1 MNNIL
6 RIKRKME
13 KVYKRPIDN
22 IYSHSFYSELFSGYE
37 YSLSEEKINRRDFY
51 IIIPDDK
58 EIVELFG
65 NGRHYDFSYEF
76 SQSIDRVLYS
86 MAVYGKAYIFVKP
99 DYINESDANGK
110 EIKKLSAIHIGEVKG
125 IPKKGKFYSKTYSNG
140 ISEFNIEEGKLIIFD
155 LKEFGYKRNYFKN
168 LVKHLGKYDITSN
181 SLELINTEHAYDFS
195 VHADKNRKRFL
206 KKVRNIG
213 WSFGTDGLSDSYILY
228 KEIQMKLFKMQMLQN
243 VLMKINQV
251 IATEYIP
258 NKEFEIKALT
268 SNVDYVGAWT
278 KFQSGE
284 LTVSELN
291 NIVWKGL
298 TD

>member
-1 MNNIL
+1 M
-6 RIKRKME
+6 
-13 KVYKRPIDN
+13 
-22 IYSHSFYSELFSGYE
+22 
-37 YSLSEEKINRRDFY
+37 
-51 IIIPDDK
+51 
-58 EIVELFG
+58 
-65 NGRHYDFSYEF
+65 
-76 SQSIDRVLYS
+76 
-86 MAVYGKAYIFVKP
+86 
-99 DYINESDANGK
+99 
-110 EIKKLSAIHIGEVKG
+110 
-125 IPKKGKFYSKTYSNG
+125 
-140 ISEFNIEEGKLIIFD
+140 
-155 LKEFGYKRNYFKN
+155 
-168 LVKHLGKYDITSN
+168 GKYDITSN
-181 SLELINTEHAYDFS
+181 SLELINTEPAYDFS

-206 KKVRNIG
+206 KKVRNFG
-213 WSFGTDGLSDSYILY
+213 WSFGTDGLSDN
-228 KEIQMKLFKMQMLQN
+228 KEIQMKLFKIQMLQN

>member
-1 MNNIL
+1 
-6 RIKRKME
+6 
-13 KVYKRPIDN
+13 
-22 IYSHSFYSELFSGYE
+22 
-37 YSLSEEKINRRDFY
+37 
-51 IIIPDDK
+51 
-58 EIVELFG
+58 
-65 NGRHYDFSYEF
+65 
-76 SQSIDRVLYS
+76 

-140 ISEFNIEEGKLIIFD
+140 ISEFNIEEGKLITFD

-181 SLELINTEHAYDFS
+181 SLELINTEPAYDFS

>member
-76 SQSIDRVLYS
+76 SQAIDRVLYS

-140 ISEFNIEEGKLIIFD
+140 ISEFNIEEGKLITFD

-181 SLELINTEHAYDFS
+181 SLELINTEPAYDFS

-251 IATEYIP
+251 IAIEYIP

>member
-110 EIKKLSAIHIGEVKG
+110 EIKKNTAPSAQKRMVRLCLCGKEMHNARSFNLDASV
-125 IPKKGKFYSKTYSNG
+125 PKRCPAPVRRPCPLHWPA
-140 ISEFNIEEGKLIIFD
+140 GKLCT
-155 LKEFGYKRNYFKN
+155 GRSPRTQRYR
-168 LVKHLGKYDITSN
+168 HCA
-181 SLELINTEHAYDFS
+181 H
-195 VHADKNRKRFL
+195 H
-206 KKVRNIG
+206 
-213 WSFGTDGLSDSYILY
+213 
-228 KEIQMKLFKMQMLQN
+228 
-243 VLMKINQV
+243 
-251 IATEYIP
+251 
-258 NKEFEIKALT
+258 
-268 SNVDYVGAWT
+268 
-278 KFQSGE
+278 
-284 LTVSELN
+284 
-291 NIVWKGL
+291 
-298 TD
+298 

>member
-1 MNNIL
+1 M
-6 RIKRKME
+6 
-13 KVYKRPIDN
+13 
-22 IYSHSFYSELFSGYE
+22 
-37 YSLSEEKINRRDFY
+37 
-51 IIIPDDK
+51 
-58 EIVELFG
+58 
-65 NGRHYDFSYEF
+65 
-76 SQSIDRVLYS
+76 
-86 MAVYGKAYIFVKP
+86 
-99 DYINESDANGK
+99 
-110 EIKKLSAIHIGEVKG
+110 
-125 IPKKGKFYSKTYSNG
+125 
-140 ISEFNIEEGKLIIFD
+140 
-155 LKEFGYKRNYFKN
+155 
-168 LVKHLGKYDITSN
+168 
-181 SLELINTEHAYDFS
+181 
-195 VHADKNRKRFL
+195 
-206 KKVRNIG
+206 RNIG

-228 KEIQMKLFKMQMLQN
+228 KEIQMKLFKIQMLQN

>member
-1 MNNIL
+1 MNNML

-22 IYSHSFYSELFSGYE
+22 LYSHSFYSDLFSDYE
-37 YSLSEEKINRRDFY
+37 YSLSEGKINGRDFY

-99 DYINESDANGK
+99 DYINEADENGK
-110 EIKKLSAIHIGEVKG
+110 EIKKPSAIHIGEVKG
-125 IPKKGKFYSKTYSNG
+125 IPKKGKFYSRTYSNE
-140 ISEFNIEEGKLIIFD
+140 ISEFNIEEGKLITFE
-155 LKEFGYKRNYFKN
+155 LKDFGYKRNYFKN

-181 SLELINTEHAYDFS
+181 SLELINTGLAYDFS

-228 KEIQMKLFKMQMLQN
+228 KEIKMKLFKMQIG
-243 VLMKINQV
+243 VRI
-251 IATEYIP
+251 
-258 NKEFEIKALT
+258 
-268 SNVDYVGAWT
+268 
-278 KFQSGE
+278 
-284 LTVSELN
+284 
-291 NIVWKGL
+291 
-298 TD
+298 